1 MTRAARRIA
10 PIWRRKYRF
19 TGDSPH
25 KADRFFVF
33 LNTNSSSNVTHTYS
47 GMSEERSRH
56 TIWTGEGQFLKAMQE
71 TEYSLMTRCPKRE
84 RTHHI
89 MKDTLEEDG
98 S

>member
-1 MTRAARRIA
+1 M
-10 PIWRRKYRF
+10 K
-19 TGDSPH
+19 
-25 KADRFFVF
+25 
-33 LNTNSSSNVTHTYS
+33 
-47 GMSEERSRH
+47 
-56 TIWTGEGQFLKAMQE
+56 GQFLKAMQE